1 MVLGIVG
8 PLVERGCWQ
17 YYYYYY
23 YSDGGIEI
31 ENVDVAI
38 FLQNDDVDETA
49 GCMDHSANLDMDHA
63 AAVVDEA
70 AVRDQDPMPDF
81 GHIYAGD
88 YLHLKLDIAPY
99 CLTDGH
105 DIAEVVPLLFFVV
118 CALAPPS
125 SLAFDE
131 VATAAALFAL
141 AAAPRVSS

>member
-1 MVLGIVG
+1 M
-8 PLVERGCWQ
+8 
-17 YYYYYY
+17 
-23 YSDGGIEI
+23 IES
-31 ENVDVAI
+31 VDVAV
-38 FLQNDDVDETA
+38 FLQNDEVDETV

-70 AVRDQDPMPDF
+70 AVRDQDSMPDF
-81 GHIYAGD
+81 GHNIYAGD

-118 CALAPPS
+118 CALAAAPS
-125 SLAFDE
+125 LLAFDA
-131 VATAAALFAL
+131 VAIAAALFAL